1 MTIDA
6 PKKQDIP
13 ALKALWQEAFGDEDA
28 FLDCFFST
36 AFSPKRCRCVTLSGQ
51 LAAALYWFD
60 CSWEGKKLAYI
71 YAVATDKACRGR
83 GLCSALMESTH
94 RQLLENGY
102 VGAALIPGNEG
113 LFSLYEKLGY
123 RSFCPMEQTTVEAAG
138 APVPLTKL
146 SKKEFLTLRKKLL
159 PENGILQEGVTA
171 DFLAC
176 FTEFYA
182 AKDCVMCL
190 STEDSTAYFQEFL
203 GPPQLLPGI
212 LAALK
217 LQKGIVRLPG
227 EKMSAMYYSPE
238 EKCPGYLGISLG

>member
-71 YAVATDKACRGR
+71 YAVATDKAYRGR
-83 GLCSALMESTH
+83 GLCTALMEHTH
-94 RQLLENGY
+94 RLLLENGY
-102 VGAALIPGNEG
+102 TGAALIPGNEG
-113 LFSLYEKLGY
+113 LFALYEKLGY
-123 RSFCPMEQTTVEAAG
+123 RPFCPTEKVTVEAG
-138 APVPLTKL
+138 GTPVPLKKL
-146 SKKEFLTLRKKLL
+146 SKKEFLALRKKLL
-159 PENGILQEGVTA
+159 PENGILQEGITV
-171 DFLAC
+171 DFLSC

-190 STEDSTAYFQEFL
+190 STEYSTAYFQEFL
-203 GPPQLLPGI
+203 GPRQLLPGI
-212 LAALK
+212 LAALQ

-227 EKMSAMYYSPE
+227 GKMSAMYYSPA